1 MLQKKVNIYYVIH
14 IHLVHNFQNV
24 QDLLHFQEKR
34 FDISRSWISLPAA
47 DQPWRPVLCN
57 SRTRGDDN
65 PDSKCKER
73 NPNAKTCREIGNGF
87 KNLQIT
93 HLWRHIYWNLWTKIR
108 NGNYK
113 HTFAHDFCENM
124 SKMLIGCSLQCCH
137 TPGVV
142 DTDRATD
149 MNYLWRRRGRTI
161 TSIKKVVKNGQR
173 WAAWRSAE
181 PTPAPPTPPPVPTP

>member
-1 MLQKKVNIYYVIH
+1 MFRICCTFKRR
-14 IHLVHNFQNV
+14 
-24 QDLLHFQEKR
+24 DLISPDPGSHFRQPTSPEDLSCAILGQEEM
-34 FDISRSWISLPAA
+34 II
-47 DQPWRPVLCN
+47 QI
-57 SRTRGDDN
+57 
-65 PDSKCKER
+65 
-73 NPNAKTCREIGNGF
+73 PNAKTCREIGNGF

-161 TSIKKVVKNGQR
+161 TTIKKVVKNGHTTT
-173 WAAWRSAE
+173 SAYAIVIRE
-181 PTPAPPTPPPVPTP
+181 SVNDNMRLKCKM